1 VAQLRA
7 AGYDLEPAAFLARF
21 AARLREYDEQRQSD
35 RVEYTTAYLLSATLE
50 ETGSPPLRQ
59 TC

>member
-35 RVEYTTAYLLSATLE
+35 WVEYTTAYLLSATLE
-50 ETGSPPLRQ
+50 ETGAPSPRQ